1 MCNPLAQG
9 ATARAKIKRRRNTP
23 ITRLS
28 SISRIT
34 DRRLTHERLCSVAG
48 SIEDI
53 FLSCSEPKRNVV
65 EPSLVSVG
73 TAKMIHCR
81 RRWWWWCVHDVRL
94 KIIMHRCDV
103 WTCMSAA
110 NACWIVLCKCMLDI
124 KCSVLRGWSCAITK
138 SFEFWLRTV
147 EKMGLILR
155 GCL

>member
-1 MCNPLAQG
+1 M
-9 ATARAKIKRRRNTP
+9 
-23 ITRLS
+23 
-28 SISRIT
+28 
-34 DRRLTHERLCSVAG
+34 
-48 SIEDI
+48 
-53 FLSCSEPKRNVV
+53 V

-81 RRWWWWCVHDVRL
+81 RRWWWWCVHDLRL

-138 SFEFWLRTV
+138 SFEFALRTV
-147 EKMGLILR
+147 EKMGLTLSLSHAIPWPHATPR
-155 GCL
+155 VPRHSPCLEQTLHGLHSSHGMASVCSIWSGLKLVPLALC

>member
-1 MCNPLAQG
+1 MPL
-9 ATARAKIKRRRNTP
+9 
-23 ITRLS
+23 RLS
-28 SISRIT
+28 VWNSIPMHSPFIRCI
-34 DRRLTHERLCSVAG
+34 DPL
-48 SIEDI
+48 IEDI

-81 RRWWWWCVHDVRL
+81 RRCCWWCVQDVRL
-94 KIIMHRCDV
+94 KTTMHRCGV

-138 SFEFWLRTV
+138 SFEFWLRTD
-147 EKMGLILR
+147 EKMGLTLSSY
-155 GCL
+155 L

>member
-1 MCNPLAQG
+1 M
-9 ATARAKIKRRRNTP
+9 
-23 ITRLS
+23 
-28 SISRIT
+28 
-34 DRRLTHERLCSVAG
+34 AG

-81 RRWWWWCVHDVRL
+81 RRCWWWCVHDVRL
-94 KIIMHRCDV
+94 KITMHRCGV

-138 SFEFWLRTV
+138 SFEFWLRTD
-147 EKMGLILR
+147 EKMGLTLSGLVLDPLYDMTR
-155 GCL
+155 PLNVCWTSNAQYCGDGAVQSPKVSHFGSELMKRWG

>member
-1 MCNPLAQG
+1 M
-9 ATARAKIKRRRNTP
+9 
-23 ITRLS
+23 
-28 SISRIT
+28 
-34 DRRLTHERLCSVAG
+34 AG

-53 FLSCSEPKRNVV
+53 FLSCSEPNRNVV

-73 TAKMIHCR
+73 TAKMIHCCR
-81 RRWWWWCVHDVRL
+81 RWWWWWCVHDVRL
-94 KIIMHRCDV
+94 KITMHRCGV

-147 EKMGLILR
+147 EKMGLILIHMIDPPFR
-155 GCL
+155 VRHAIMRQDLPRDDVDNVDDEI